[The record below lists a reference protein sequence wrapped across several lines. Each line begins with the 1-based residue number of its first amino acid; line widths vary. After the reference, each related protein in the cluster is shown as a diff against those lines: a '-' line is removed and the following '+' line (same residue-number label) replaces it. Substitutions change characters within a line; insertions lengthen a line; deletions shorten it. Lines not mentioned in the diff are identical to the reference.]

1 MSGGAGP
8 MKPKPVHL
16 GDEYASQ
23 FSDTSV
29 VAAYRH
35 RPPYPPE
42 TFAVLAGLTRA
53 SPRAVLDAGCG
64 RGDIA
69 RGLAEFVDRIDA
81 VDVSAPMVD
90 AGRLLPSG
98 DDPRIRW
105 IVGRMEDVDLA
116 PPYALITGGESLH
129 WMDWEVVLPRFARLL
144 APGCVLALVG
154 REELPHPW
162 SGALGELITR
172 FSTNRA
178 YQPYNLVDELVQR
191 DLFIPESMEST
202 PPMEIRQSV
211 AEYVESFHS
220 RNGFSRNRMTPA
232 QAAGFDDA
240 VTRLVTP
247 FSMQGAL
254 TLHITARVVTGKPR
268 DAKKVSATA

>member
-1 MSGGAGP
+1 
-8 MKPKPVHL
+8 
-16 GDEYASQ
+16 
-23 FSDTSV
+23 
-29 VAAYRH
+29 
-35 RPPYPPE
+35 
-42 TFAVLAGLTRA
+42 
-53 SPRAVLDAGCG
+53 
-64 RGDIA
+64 
-69 RGLAEFVDRIDA
+69 
-81 VDVSAPMVD
+81 
-90 AGRLLPSG
+90 
-98 DDPRIRW
+98 
-105 IVGRMEDVDLA
+105 
-116 PPYALITGGESLH
+116 
-129 WMDWEVVLPRFARLL
+129 
-144 APGCVLALVG
+144 
-154 REELPHPW
+154 
-162 SGALGELITR
+162 
-172 FSTNRA
+172 
-178 YQPYNLVDELVQR
+178 VDELVQR